1 MGVKISGKY
10 ESGLA
15 MKMTHDMSGIS
26 LKTDPPLDNGGKGES
41 FSPTDLVAT
50 GLGSCMMSVMAIA
63 ARKSGIDLAGMKCSV
78 EKHMSADLPR
88 RIVRLD
94 VDIVMP
100 AHLTADARQNLEHIG
115 NTCPV
120 IQSLHPS
127 IEICKS
133 YRYEA

>member
-1 MGVKISGKY
+1 MGVKISGIF

-15 MKMTHDMSGIS
+15 MTMTHDLSGVR
-26 LKTDPPLDNGGKGES
+26 LRTDPPLDNGGKGES

-50 GLGSCMMSVMAIA
+50 GLGACMMSVMAIY
-63 ARKSGIDLAGMKCSV
+63 ARKEGIDLTGMACKI

-88 RIVRLD
+88 RISALD

-100 AHLTADARQNLEHIG
+100 RRLSPEARETLERIG

-120 IQSLHPS
+120 IQSLHPA
-127 IEICKS
+127 ITLNKQ